1 MAGEDLHVVLQL
13 EQPVQAVEEP
23 LGALARLDGE
33 VRPRD
38 RAAEQ
43 RVARQQEVGGEK
55 AAVLGP
61 VPGRVQAAQGD
72 RPHAQLVAVRER
84 LVGIPGLRSSVD
96 GHRDPALECEPAVPG
111 HVVGVRV
118 GLQHP
123 RDPDAGPLRLLE
135 VLLDRVG
142 GVDEQRLA
150 RVGVADEVRGA
161 PEILVDELPEEH
173 RRPS

>member
-1 MAGEDLHVVLQL
+1 M
-13 EQPVQAVEEP
+13 
-23 LGALARLDGE
+23 
-33 VRPRD
+33 
-38 RAAEQ
+38 
-43 RVARQQEVGGEK
+43 
-55 AAVLGP
+55 LGP
-61 VPGRVQAAQGD
+61 VPGRVQAAHGD

-84 LVGIPGLRSSVD
+84 LVGILGLRSSVD
-96 GHRDPALECEPAVPG
+96 GHRDPVLEREPAVPG

-150 RVGVADEVRGA
+150 RVGVADQVRGA
-161 PEILVDELPEEH
+161 PEVLVDELPEEH